1 MITSS
6 VISIVEQLTLLTWVY
21 KNRNKFLPNL
31 IDPKRKWIQLE
42 REKCPELI
50 WEIKKRIVDRENIKN
65 YIDDTHIGD
74 IMTWGIHN
82 TYIPNHTD
90 DTIDN
95 HKHVRYNLFLLKPFG
110 GGDCLYDSQ
119 KYIPSER
126 EYLMCDATKNHSTTP
141 VVGLKPRI
149 VISYGFLI
157 KK

>member
-6 VISIVEQLTLLTWVY
+6 VINIVEQLTLLTWAF
-21 KNRNKFLPNL
+21 KNKNKFLPNL
-31 IDPKRKWIQLE
+31 IDPKREWMQLKRGE
-42 REKCPELI
+42 CPELI

-74 IMTWGIHN
+74 IITWGQHN
-82 TYIPNHTD
+82 THIPNHTD

-95 HKHVRYNLFLLKPFG
+95 YNHMRYNLFLLKPLRG
-110 GGDCLYDSQ
+110 GNCLYDSK
-119 KYIPSER
+119 KYNPNER
-126 EYLMCDATKNHSTTP
+126 DYVICDVTKNHSTTP
-141 VVGLKPRI
+141 VVGPKPRI